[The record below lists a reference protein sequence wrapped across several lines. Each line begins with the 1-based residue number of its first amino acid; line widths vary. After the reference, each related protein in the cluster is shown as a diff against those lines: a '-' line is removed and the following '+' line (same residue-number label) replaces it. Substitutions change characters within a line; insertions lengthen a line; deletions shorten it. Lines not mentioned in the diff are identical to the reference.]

1 MSSYIF
7 EQVDAAVQ
15 QVVQQK
21 LEQLLRPY
29 VPEPYFITADKG
41 SFCDYTIAIE
51 NTGGAY
57 IEIAIDED
65 YIDTISLG
73 VGSATDLDKEIN
85 ETDLALDDIVDHI
98 KEALTLVE
106 QDKLNEALMVLA
118 HEREVV

>member
-7 EQVDAAVQ
+7 EQVEEAAQ
-15 QVVQQK
+15 QAVQQK

-29 VPEPYFITADKG
+29 VPESYFITAGKDLFG
-41 SFCDYTIAIE
+41 DYTITIA

-57 IEIAIDED
+57 IAIDIEED

-73 VGSATDLDKEIN
+73 FGTATSLSKDSI
-85 ETDLALDDIVDHI
+85 ETDLGLDDIVDNI

-106 QDKLNEALMVLA
+106 QDELDDAMKALTTI
-118 HEREVV
+118 

>member
-7 EQVDAAVQ
+7 EQVEAAVQ

-29 VPEPYFITADKG
+29 VPEPYFITVDKDL
-41 SFCDYTIAIE
+41 FDNYTITIE

-57 IEIAIDED
+57 IEIAIEED

-73 VGSATDLDKEIN
+73 VSTATGLGKEL
-85 ETDLALDDIVDHI
+85 ETDLALDDIVDNI

-106 QDKLNEALMVLA
+106 QDELDDAMKALTDL
-118 HEREVV
+118 